1 MAACTS
7 SGHSP
12 RRQSRRAVLAALGA
26 ASLGLALVGA
36 PTHTSARQDM
46 TMPPGSAGITP
57 QPLGGGMPSIAPG
70 YAMGLLRLTFEP
82 GATLN
87 QHTHPGVSIL
97 FIESGT
103 LTYTLVEGTAT
114 VTRAATGMATPGAA
128 PVSEPVPAGDIVL
141 NVGDSLF
148 EDADVIHTAQ
158 NDGAEPAL
166 VLIANLLAAGE
177 PVTTFLEGTPAP

>member
-1 MAACTS
+1 MAVHS
-7 SGHSP
+7 LSGHSP
-12 RRQSRRAVLAALGA
+12 RLQSRRAVLAGLGV
-26 ASLGLALVGA
+26 ASLGFALAGA
-36 PTHTSARQDM
+36 GNPASARQDM
-46 TMPPGSAGITP
+46 AMPPGSNGITP

-70 YAMGLLRLTFEP
+70 YAMGLIRLTFEP

-87 QHTHPGVSIL
+87 EHTHPGVSIL

-114 VTRAATGMATPGAA
+114 VTRAATGMATPGVA

-141 NVGDSLF
+141 EVGDSLF

-158 NDGAEPAL
+158 NNGAEPAL

-177 PVTTFLEGTPAP
+177 PVTTFIEGTPAP